1 MSENKQVALLQFSVF
16 STNLGP
22 LDNVIKTSEAYK
34 AMIETFIS
42 NEFETNMNKTMEA
55 LTNVAEYLDVAECG
69 SVGTKSNAMILVS
82 VFIFGFNVSCL

>member
-42 NEFETNMNKTMEA
+42 NEFATNMHKTMEA

-69 SVGTKSNAMILVS
+69 SVGTNSNAMILVS
-82 VFIFGFNVSCL
+82 VFILGFNDSFL